1 MKNRGFYWKN
11 YYLITKL
18 TNLLKYLS
26 LFDLKAVKLVLCV
39 GGTRSANAAQLIEDA
54 AIRRDAIF
62 TT

>member
-1 MKNRGFYWKN
+1 LEN